1 MADREI
7 DARGLSCPIP
17 VLKAKDALKEMS
29 DGVLTVVVDNEDSS
43 KNVAYAAQ
51 KGGYES
57 TIERRGQDWAVQIR
71 VGVAQVEAPEQM
83 PVVCPTGRGEAV
95 FVASDRV
102 GRGDD
107 ELGAVLMKSFLHSLT
122 QLDRPPR
129 LLVFMNAGVRLA
141 IEESEAL
148 ESIRALASSGVEVL
162 VCGTCLDFFGLRDRL
177 AAGRVSNMYE
187 IVETL
192 TGAGSVVA
200 V

>member
-17 VLKAKDALKEMS
+17 VLKAKDALKEMT
-29 DGVLTVVVDNEDSS
+29 DGVLTVIVDNEDSS
-43 KNVAYAAQ
+43 KNVSWSAQ
-51 KGGYES
+51 KAGYES
-57 TIERRGQDWAVQIR
+57 VIERRGDDWAVRIR
-71 VGVAQVEAPEQM
+71 VSESQPAAADEVPVA
-83 PVVCPTGRGEAV
+83 CPTAQSV
-95 FVASDRV
+95 VAFVAADRV

-107 ELGAVLMKSFLHSLT
+107 ELGGILMKSFLHSLG
-122 QLDRPPR
+122 QLDRPPQSV
-129 LLVFMNAGVRLA
+129 VFMNAGVRLA
-141 IEESEAL
+141 MESSDAL
-148 ESIRALASSGVEVL
+148 ESIRALASAGVQII

-192 TGAGSVVA
+192 ANAGSVIA